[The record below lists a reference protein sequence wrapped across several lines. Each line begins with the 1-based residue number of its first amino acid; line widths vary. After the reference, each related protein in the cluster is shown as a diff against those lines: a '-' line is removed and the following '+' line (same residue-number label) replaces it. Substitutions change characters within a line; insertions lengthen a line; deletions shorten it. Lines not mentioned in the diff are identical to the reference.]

1 MTGNF
6 VAIIVFFKFK
16 LCFKYI
22 CLFLLLSL
30 LDKVNELEKAFE
42 IAVEVHAF
50 ENSLLRKEVERLREK
65 DKANQKV
72 IVDLFDQLKEAK
84 YNLQVFKAIFE
95 NEPNIEERFFD
106 IDGFLP
112 DLGRTIEPVQKKEP
126 VEIDLNTKM
135 SADEIADAKK
145 ICCIYCGFGHV
156 VKNGQGRL
164 LCRSKECGK
173 TFPQAMLKNV

>member
-1 MTGNF
+1 M
-6 VAIIVFFKFK
+6 
-16 LCFKYI
+16 
-22 CLFLLLSL
+22 LLSL

-65 DKANQKV
+65 DNANQKV
-72 IVDLFDQLKEAK
+72 IVELFDQLKEAK
-84 YNLQVFKAIFE
+84 YNIQVFKAIFE

-112 DLGRTIEPVQKKEP
+112 DLGRPIQPVQKTEP

-135 SADEIADAKK
+135 SPDEISDARK

-156 VKNGQGRL
+156 VKH
-164 LCRSKECGK
+164 GK
-173 TFPQAMLKNV
+173 GKNAAKHFHKQC

>member
-1 MTGNF
+1 M
-6 VAIIVFFKFK
+6 
-16 LCFKYI
+16 
-22 CLFLLLSL
+22 LLSL

-65 DKANQKV
+65 DRANQKV
-72 IVDLFDQLKEAK
+72 IVELFDQLKEAK
-84 YNLQVFKAIFE
+84 YNIQVFKAIFE

-112 DLGRTIEPVQKKEP
+112 DLGRTIQPVPKTEP

-135 SADEIADAKK
+135 SPDEISDEIPDAKK
-145 ICCIYCGFGHV
+145 IVCIYCGFGHV
-156 VKNGQGRL
+156 VKNGQRRL
-164 LCRSKECGK
+164 LCRDCGR
-173 TFPQAMLKNV
+173 TFQQSMLKNEMPEKK